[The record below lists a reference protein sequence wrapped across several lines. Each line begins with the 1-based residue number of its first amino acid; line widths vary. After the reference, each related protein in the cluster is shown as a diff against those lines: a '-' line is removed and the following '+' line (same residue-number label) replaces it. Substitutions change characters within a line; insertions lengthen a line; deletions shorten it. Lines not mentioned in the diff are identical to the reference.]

1 MHPFQF
7 YTVFKG
13 ITSVVY
19 AALWL
24 YYLQQLTTD
33 DPNASSQ
40 TSAPRCRDVEPVVR
54 NVLQVL
60 AWVSIVFTVIYVC
73 SALASVL
80 LHPSAERC
88 IVIVACLVIVF
99 VYAYQI
105 QYLRAVAQSSDA
117 AGARACTAIER
128 RKRDLVYVF
137 VCVVLVF
144 GVLMVGFGL
153 TGGQWME
160 RLGLDRG
167 GNGKERG
174 GNAAAVIRKGKKAF
188 VVRRVGGTSSRRR

>member
-1 MHPFQF
+1 MP
-7 YTVFKG
+7 VFF
-13 ITSVVY
+13 
-19 AALWL
+19 
-24 YYLQQLTTD
+24 
-33 DPNASSQ
+33 SSGC
-40 TSAPRCRDVEPVVR
+40 SSM
-54 NVLQVL
+54 N
-60 AWVSIVFTVIYVC
+60 C

-174 GNAAAVIRKGKKAF
+174 GNAAAVIRKGKKAL

>member
-33 DPNASSQ
+33 DPNESP
-40 TSAPRCRDVEPVVR
+40 APRCRDVEPVVR
-54 NVLQVL
+54 SVLQVL
-60 AWVSIVFTVIYVC
+60 AWVSIVLTVIFVC

-80 LHPSAERC
+80 LNPSVERG
-88 IVIVACLVIVF
+88 IVILACLVIVG

-128 RKRDLVYVF
+128 RKRELVYVF
-137 VCVVLVF
+137 ACVVLVF

-160 RLGLDRG
+160 RIGLVRPP
-167 GNGKERG
+167 
-174 GNAAAVIRKGKKAF
+174 AYL
-188 VVRRVGGTSSRRR
+188 VRRSVSRKR